1 MRRDGDTC
9 QCAQGCNQ
17 RCNTRTHLRC
27 SGAKSAVVVVADL
40 RYLDLVDKAEA
51 ETDTKKLEEIAERQ
65 KAYLHYRAEKDPA
78 RGMFTRMYG
87 PEWTETYIHQ
97 FLFDLEDKMDKGV
110 YKVRPELAS
119 D

>member
-1 MRRDGDTC
+1 
-9 QCAQGCNQ
+9 
-17 RCNTRTHLRC
+17 
-27 SGAKSAVVVVADL
+27 
-40 RYLDLVDKAEA
+40 VDKAEA